1 MASDIWEVDH
11 AQELLMFHLAKD
23 DRKDKNPSLGIARIG
38 EKKKK
43 IVWLSIKALFKFLF
57 EGYSLVAFGV
67 VLPYF

>member
-43 IVWLSIKALFKFLF
+43 KNSVT
-57 EGYSLVAFGV
+57 VN
-67 VLPYF
+67 

>member
-38 EKKKK
+38 KKKK
-43 IVWLSIKALFKFLF
+43 KKCDCQLKHCSNFCLKATL
-57 EGYSLVAFGV
+57 
-67 VLPYF
+67 